1 LKNFNADA
9 FKVSVIIP
17 VYNAATYVRQAVE
30 SALVQAET
38 GEVILIEDGSPDGA
52 LTICQELSAQYPQ
65 VRLFQHPN
73 GENRGAGASRNLG
86 MRVARFP
93 WLAFLDADDYFLPN
107 RFVADSQVI
116 ASHPEC
122 GGVYNAVEMH
132 VENPEA
138 RERWDAAG
146 KSPNHIQAVTEEIPP
161 EKLAEALL
169 DGSAGYF
176 HIDAFTL
183 NKAVLAESGL
193 MREDLRLHQDTEFI
207 LRTAMCAS
215 LLPASR
221 TEPVARWRVHAQNRI
236 SAPRSQVR
244 KLDDRLRMWE
254 TLDGWCKQEGKSRY
268 RSIIMNAMAGNV
280 INLARFG
287 GAIDNR
293 FKRRVLRLWFLVK
306 WLIVRLHYWADP
318 VLWHALRLQ
327 AGLGKGLVNQSVRS
341 EKELS

>member
-1 LKNFNADA
+1 M
-9 FKVSVIIP
+9 IIP
-17 VYNAATYVRQAVE
+17 VYNAAPYVRQAVE
-30 SALVQAET
+30 SALAQSET
-38 GEVILIEDGSPDGA
+38 GEVILIEDGSPDDA
-52 LTICQELSAQYPQ
+52 LAMCQELADQYPQ

-73 GENRGAGASRNLG
+73 GENRGAGASRNMG
-86 MRVARFP
+86 MRAARFS

-107 RFVADSQVI
+107 RFIADSQVI

-221 TEPVARWRVHAQNRI
+221 NEPVARWRVHSQNRI

-254 TLDGWCKQEGKSRY
+254 ALYNWCAIKGKDY
-268 RSIIMNAMAGNV
+268 YQPKIMNVMVGNV
-280 INLARFG
+280 MNKARFERKIG
-287 GAIDNR
+287 G
-293 FKRRVLRLWFLVK
+293 KLRRRATRLGLIATWFVRRPEY
-306 WLIVRLHYWADP
+306 WLDKNFWNAFCVQSGCRRDPKTGIVET
-318 VLWHALRLQ
+318 
-327 AGLGKGLVNQSVRS
+327 
-341 EKELS
+341 EKELN

>member
-1 LKNFNADA
+1 M
-9 FKVSVIIP
+9 IIP
-17 VYNAATYVRQAVE
+17 VYNAAPYVRQAVE
-30 SALVQAET
+30 SALAQSET
-38 GEVILIEDGSPDGA
+38 GEVILIEDGSPDDA
-52 LTICQELSAQYPQ
+52 LAMCQELADQYPQ

-73 GENRGAGASRNLG
+73 GENRGAGASRNMG
-86 MRVARFP
+86 MRAARFS

-107 RFVADSQVI
+107 RFIADSRVI

-221 TEPVARWRVHAQNRI
+221 NEPVARWRVHSQNRI

-254 TLDGWCKQEGKSRY
+254 ALYPWCAINGKESY
-268 RSIIMNAMAGNV
+268 QPTIMNEMVGNV
-280 INLARFG
+280 MNKARFEWEIG
-287 GAIDNR
+287 SKLRPRIT
-293 FKRRVLRLWFLVK
+293 RLWLITK
-306 WLIVRLHYWADP
+306 WFVRRPGYWLDKNFWNAFCVQSGCRRDP
-318 VLWHALRLQ
+318 KTGMVET
-327 AGLGKGLVNQSVRS
+327 
-341 EKELS
+341 EKELN